1 MEQIRHLITAMTN
14 KNAIDTQAI
23 FNGIVS
29 DKITNIVNDMKQE
42 TAKTM
47 FSGITDTNTGE

>member
-14 KNAIDTQAI
+14 KSAIDAQAI